1 MAWELILFLWIMTL
15 HEDRGRDDCL
25 VRRVAYW
32 RLYTFNDLA
41 LVSRR
46 FHGSLMELLHE
57 GVDKASLLF
66 HEALVRTMSV
76 EWVAREVFTDF
87 PWRHDAACQAIA
99 VSMLRWKP
107 IRRPREPPGPCPSC
121 WVSYARDGR
130 IKAVSSGYL
139 QHVAEVYRRLYV
151 NECLRPKMYGNT
163 GNHCRLACWGR
174 TVSEPRLVVSDSLR
188 ERRRSR
194 SLPHE

>member
-1 MAWELILFLWIMTL
+1 MAWELPFFRWVLTL

-46 FHGSLMELLHE
+46 FHGSLTELLHE

-66 HEALVRTMSV
+66 HEALVRTKSV

-87 PWRHDAACQAIA
+87 PWCHDAACQAIA
-99 VSMLRWKP
+99 ESMIRWKP
-107 IRRPREPPGPCPSC
+107 IRRPREPPGQWQSC
-121 WVSYARDGR
+121 WVSYAPDGR
-130 IKAVSSGYL
+130 IQAVSSGRL

-151 NECLRPKMYGNT
+151 NGGFRPQMLAT
-163 GNHCRLACWGR
+163 RPCRVACWAR
-174 TVSEPRLVVSDSLR
+174 TASEPRRVVADSLR

-194 SLPHE
+194 SCPRE